1 MDTEVQLTAFS
12 NDKTGSIIF
21 LLFRDVFCFPHC
33 SFGRWNIFHGLMRF
47 LAKYSSLKSICFKR
61 ILTEVSGFIL
71 GNGFETCILKGS
83 K

>member
-1 MDTEVQLTAFS
+1 MFLVFS
-12 NDKTGSIIF
+12 
-21 LLFRDVFCFPHC
+21 HC
-33 SFGRWNIFHGLMRF
+33 SFGQWNIFNGLMRF
-47 LAKYSSLKSICFKR
+47 LAKYSSFKRIYFKR